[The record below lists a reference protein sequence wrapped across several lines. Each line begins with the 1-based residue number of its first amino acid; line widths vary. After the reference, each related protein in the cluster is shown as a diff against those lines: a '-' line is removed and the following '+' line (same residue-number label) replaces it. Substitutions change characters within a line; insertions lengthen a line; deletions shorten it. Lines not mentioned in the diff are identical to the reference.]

1 MYVSGSPII
10 EVIRSF
16 RIVHFYFER
25 SQMYVGGSPII
36 EVIRSFLIVHF
47 LL

>member
-16 RIVHFYFER
+16 LIVFYFEQ
-25 SQMYVGGSPII
+25 SQMYVSGSPII